1 LVYLLNLL
9 LICCNFVLTIGK
21 IIKLLIINRQTRNH
35 KQITLLTMK
44 KFRSYFIL
52 ILAAVVM
59 SSCSGLNKMKKNSNL
74 IKYEVTP
81 KVLEAHAGMVSVT
94 IKGTFPAKYFDKKTI
109 LTATPVLTY
118 TGGET
123 AFEKVQVVQ
132 GESVQA
138 NNKVISATSGGEFT
152 YTDKVPYK
160 DAMKISEL
168 VLRVKAVRGTTTL
181 DFDPVKL
188 ADGVIATSTLVE
200 EQAMTIV
207 SKDNYVQVTP
217 ETKLAAIYYLINKSD
232 IRTSE
237 MKSPEVAMLRD
248 FIKAASADPNRQ
260 FKSLEVSSYASPDG
274 SMKINEPLSKKRGEA
289 ADKMLKKEF
298 AKIEAAKANGFFNQT
313 TTAEDWDGFKAEVEK
328 SSIQD
333 KELILRV
340 LSMYSDPDVRE
351 KEIKNMATAFEVL
364 KTDVLPKLRRS
375 KMSLNV
381 DMVGRTDEQILA
393 QMQADPKALS
403 LEEMLRAGSLTKD
416 LNEQLKFYQATAENY
431 PKCIRAANNIGCTY
445 MALGKT
451 DEAITAFENAKAIE
465 NNDVIKNN
473 LGFASLMK
481 GDLVK
486 AEEYFNSMTAATTES
501 KWGLGVI
508 SITKGEYDKAV
519 NYFGTE
525 PCFNLALALVL
536 KGDINKAKVTLDSM
550 KELCKCGK
558 PSYLKAIVGA
568 RLDDRDYMLTN
579 LREAIGFKADW
590 KAYAKTDLEFA
601 KYFNDDTFKSVV
613 Q

>member
-1 LVYLLNLL
+1 
-9 LICCNFVLTIGK
+9 
-21 IIKLLIINRQTRNH
+21 
-35 KQITLLTMK
+35 MK

-52 ILAAVVM
+52 ILAATLM
-59 SSCSGLNKMKKNSNL
+59 TSCSGLNKMKKNSNL

-81 KVLEAHAGMVSVT
+81 KVLETHAGFVTVT
-94 IKGTFPAKYFDKKTI
+94 IKGTVPAKYFDKKTI
-109 LTATPVLTY
+109 VTATPVLTY

-123 AFEKVQVVQ
+123 PFEKVVVLQ

-138 NNKVISATSGGEFT
+138 NNQVITVTSGGSFT
-152 YTDKVPYK
+152 YTDKVAYK

-168 VLRVKAVRGTTTL
+168 VLRVKAVRGSKSL

-200 EQAMTIV
+200 KEGKTIS
-207 SKDNYVQVTP
+207 SKDNFVRVTP
-217 ETKLAAIYYLINKSD
+217 ETKLADINYLINKSD
-232 IRTSE
+232 IRSTE
-237 MKSPEVAMLRD
+237 LKAEDIALLKE
-248 FIKAASADPNRQ
+248 FIKTVSTDPNRQ
-260 FKSLEVSSYASPDG
+260 FKTADISSYASPDG
-274 SMKINEPLSKKRGEA
+274 TLKINEPLSVKRGESA
-289 ADKMLKKEF
+289 GKFMKKEF
-298 AKIEAAKANGFFNQT
+298 DKIESAKVAGFFNEK
-313 TTAEDWDGFKAEVEK
+313 TTAEDWDGFKTEVEK

-351 KEIKNMATAFEVL
+351 KEIKNMSAAFEVL
-364 KTDVLPKLRRS
+364 KTDILPKLRRS
-375 KMSLNV
+375 KMMVNV
-381 DMVGRTDEQILA
+381 DQIGRNDEQILA
-393 QMQADPKALS
+393 QMKADPKLLS
-403 LEEMLRAGSLTKD
+403 LEEMLRAGSLTTD

-451 DEAITAFENAKAIE
+451 DEAIAAFEKAKAIE

-473 LGFASLMK
+473 LGFGSLVK

-486 AEEYFNSMTAATTES
+486 AEGYFNSMTAATAES

-508 SITKGEYDKAV
+508 AITKGEYDKAV

-536 KGDINKAKVTLDSM
+536 KGDVNKAKATLDSM
-550 KELCKCGK
+550 KEMCKCGK

-568 RLDDRDYMLTN
+568 RLDDKNYMLSG
-579 LREAIGFKADW
+579 LREAVGFKPTW

-601 KYFNDDTFKSVV
+601 KFFNDDTFKSIV